1 MKLVGYTKWVGGL
14 SSQWKIIKVYH
25 FLSGLWLSKLR
36 QSFWLWKSLQ
46 DKLFPKRFENLTQTK
61 SSLQIRSNRPGQI
74 GLSKIWVRYESY
86 LALDVLIFESL
97 KTKNLNGNLLHQW
110 KKPSENK
117 SSFLNLITQFS
128 NHLKT
133 RQELWK
139 PQTRSRSKD
148 KRNRYS
154 TKQFFSAQA
163 IIDKKS
169 VIN

>member
-1 MKLVGYTKWVGGL
+1 MKFVGYTKWVGGL

-61 SSLQIRSNRPGQI
+61 PSLQIRSSRPGQI

-86 LALDVLIFESL
+86 LALDVWIFESL

-110 KKPSENK
+110 KKSFRKQILLPKPDNTILK
-117 SSFLNLITQFS
+117 SSKNPTRIMKTSNTFEEQTQEKQIFNKTILFS
-128 NHLKT
+128 PSNNW
-133 RQELWK
+133 QEK
-139 PQTRSRSKD
+139 C
-148 KRNRYS
+148 N
-154 TKQFFSAQA
+154 
-163 IIDKKS
+163 
-169 VIN
+169 